1 MVETRALCGL
11 SGAGLQRKGFDRE
24 ELTGGGDEDRRRG
37 ILPAVAFREHAR
49 VDQLFEQIITG
60 LSIGSILLLVALGLS
75 IIYGSMGIINLAHG
89 EFVMLGAY
97 TAWLLQTYF
106 GLGLLASLIP
116 IFVAVAVI
124 GWIIER
130 FALSLLN
137 NRPLDTI
144 LATWGVGIMLQQA
157 VRLMVGSELR
167 YVQLPPSLSDS
178 MDVFGLSVS
187 SYRVF
192 LLIVAIALFAVT
204 WLLMNRTTIGM
215 KLRAIMQDRSI
226 AASFGINAKRVYGLT
241 FAYGAGLA
249 GLAGALVS
257 PLKSVSPDMGT
268 GYVVDAFMVVV
279 LGGVQSLAGTV
290 ASAFLLGELSGA
302 IAFLQN
308 DTVAKALVLLSI
320 VMLIRFRPEGLFTT
334 RVRA

>member
-1 MVETRALCGL
+1 MN
-11 SGAGLQRKGFDRE
+11 QF
-24 ELTGGGDEDRRRG
+24 
-37 ILPAVAFREHAR
+37 
-49 VDQLFEQIITG
+49 FEQIITG

-97 TAWLLQTYF
+97 TAWLFQTYL
-106 GLGLLASLIP
+106 GLGLLASLVP
-116 IFVAVAVI
+116 IFLVVAVI
-124 GWIIER
+124 GWVIER
-130 FALSLLN
+130 FVLSLLN

-144 LATWGVGIMLQQA
+144 LATWGVGIMLQQS
-157 VRLMVGSELR
+157 VRLTVGSELR
-167 YVQLPPSLSDS
+167 YVQLPRSLSDS
-178 MDVFGLSVS
+178 MDVFGISVS

-192 LLIVAIALFAVT
+192 LFVITILLFAVT
-204 WLLMNRTTIGM
+204 WLLMNRTTVGM
-215 KLRAIMQDRSI
+215 KLRAIIQDRSV
-226 AASFGINAKRVYGLT
+226 AAAFGINAKRVYGLT

-268 GYVVDAFMVVV
+268 GYVIDTFMVVV

-290 ASAFLLGELSGA
+290 ASAFILGELSGA

-308 DTVAKALVLLSI
+308 DTVAKATVLLAI
-320 VMLIRFRPEGLFTT
+320 VVLIRFRPEGLFTS

>member
-1 MVETRALCGL
+1 M
-11 SGAGLQRKGFDRE
+11 
-24 ELTGGGDEDRRRG
+24 
-37 ILPAVAFREHAR
+37 
-49 VDQLFEQIITG
+49 DQFIEQIITG
-60 LSIGSILLLVALGLS
+60 LSIGSILLLVAMGLS

-97 TAWLLQTYF
+97 AAWMFQTWL
-106 GLGLLASLIP
+106 GLSLLASLVP
-116 IFVAVAVI
+116 IFIVVAVF

-130 FALSLLN
+130 YVLSLLN

-167 YVQLPPSLSDS
+167 YVQLPPAMSDS
-178 MDVFGLSVS
+178 MDLLGISVS
-187 SYRVF
+187 AYRVF
-192 LLIVAIALFAVT
+192 LFFVALALFAMT
-204 WLLMNRTTIGM
+204 WFLMNRTTVGM
-215 KLRAIMQDRSI
+215 KLRAIMQDRSVS
-226 AASFGINAKRVYGLT
+226 ASFGINAKRIYALT

-279 LGGVQSLAGTV
+279 LGGVQSLVGTV
-290 ASAFLLGELSGA
+290 ASAFILGELSGG

-308 DTVAKALVLLSI
+308 DTVAKAIVLLAI
-320 VMLIRFRPEGLFTT
+320 VVLIRFRPEGLFTT
-334 RVRA
+334 RVRG

>member
-1 MVETRALCGL
+1 
-11 SGAGLQRKGFDRE
+11 
-24 ELTGGGDEDRRRG
+24 
-37 ILPAVAFREHAR
+37 
-49 VDQLFEQIITG
+49 VDQIIEQIITG
-60 LSIGSILLLVALGLS
+60 LSIGSILLLIAMGLS

-97 TAWLLQTYF
+97 TAWLFQSRF
-106 GLGLLASLIP
+106 GLGLLASLVL
-116 IFVAVAVI
+116 IFIVVAMV

-130 FALSLLN
+130 YVLNLLN

-157 VRLMVGSELR
+157 VRLSFGSELR
-167 YVQLPPSLSDS
+167 YVQMPPSLSHS
-178 MDVFGLSVS
+178 TDVLGTSVS

-192 LLIVAIALFAVT
+192 LFAVAIALFAVT
-204 WLLMNRTTIGM
+204 WLLMNRTTVGM
-215 KLRAIMQDRSI
+215 KLRAIMQDRSV
-226 AASFGINAKRVYGLT
+226 AASFGINSKRIYALT

-279 LGGVQSLAGTV
+279 LGGVQSLAGAV
-290 ASAFLLGELSGA
+290 ASAFFLGELSGA

-308 DTVAKALVLLSI
+308 DTVAKALVLLAI
-320 VMLIRFRPEGLFTT
+320 VVLIRFRPEGLFTT

>member
-1 MVETRALCGL
+1 
-11 SGAGLQRKGFDRE
+11 
-24 ELTGGGDEDRRRG
+24 
-37 ILPAVAFREHAR
+37 LPAVVFREHAR

-97 TAWLLQTYF
+97 TAWLLQTHF

>member
-1 MVETRALCGL
+1 M
-11 SGAGLQRKGFDRE
+11 
-24 ELTGGGDEDRRRG
+24 
-37 ILPAVAFREHAR
+37 
-49 VDQLFEQIITG
+49 DQIIEQIITG
-60 LSIGSILLLVALGLS
+60 LSIGSILLLIAMGLS

-97 TAWLLQTYF
+97 TAWLFQSRF
-106 GLGLLASLIP
+106 GLGLLASLVL
-116 IFVAVAVI
+116 IFIVVAMV

-130 FALSLLN
+130 YVLSLLN

-157 VRLMVGSELR
+157 VRLSFGSELR
-167 YVQLPPSLSDS
+167 YVQMPPSLSHS
-178 MDVFGLSVS
+178 TDVLGTSVS

-192 LLIVAIALFAVT
+192 LFAVAIALFAVT
-204 WLLMNRTTIGM
+204 WLLMNRTTVGM
-215 KLRAIMQDRSI
+215 KLRAIMQDRSV
-226 AASFGINAKRVYGLT
+226 AASFGINSKRIYALT

-279 LGGVQSLAGTV
+279 LGGVQSLAGAV
-290 ASAFLLGELSGA
+290 ASAFFLGELSGA

-308 DTVAKALVLLSI
+308 DTVAKALVLLAI
-320 VMLIRFRPEGLFTT
+320 VVLIRFRPEGLFTT